1 MFHSQLFYLGQRFK
15 WSCTIQHHDITII
28 TVVLHIITISL
39 FRLLFWIQKTVI
51 STSCPNKY
59 DPQTN
64 STSAMV
70 YEFIPLVSYGK
81 YFLLVH
87 P

>member
-1 MFHSQLFYLGQRFK
+1 MFRAQLLYLGQRFK
-15 WSCTIQHHDITII
+15 WSRSIQYHVITII
-28 TVVLHIITISL
+28 TLVLHIITISL

-59 DPQTN
+59 DSQTN

-70 YEFIPLVSYGK
+70 YEFIPLVSYCK
-81 YFLLVH
+81 YILLAH
-87 P
+87 S